1 MQSELFEYDFLSL
14 FLLLLLIGIQKIKLK
29 MLKLDLIH
37 PDNMSLQMKS
47 LPLVLSRDRSRAAMR
62 TALQH

>member
-1 MQSELFEYDFLSL
+1 MQSELFEYDFLLL
-14 FLLLLLIGIQKIKLK
+14 FLLLLLICIQKIKLK

-37 PDNMSLQMKS
+37 PENMSLQMKS
-47 LPLVLSRDRSRAAMR
+47 LPLLLSRDRSRAAMR